1 MTTKYRTSI
10 VWAGISALDGRT
22 PIQVIL
28 VPDSGNAKTGPMW
41 QAYIIRADVTP
52 LAAIKAH
59 DTGATCGTCPLQQNG
74 CYAERMQGLISLGR
88 TMESRGYPVVS
99 LTDAATALAGS
110 GSALRIGAY
119 GDPAAVPVAVWA
131 TLAKA
136 APRGWTGYTHQW
148 RACDAELRHY
158 VMASCDSA
166 DDADDAQAM
175 GWRTFRVRQVA
186 TGGTTDTQRQNEV
199 VCPASHERDVT
210 TCQECRLC
218 DGLGRGSS
226 RRNVAIIDHSTRAL
240 AIRRRT
246 GSLNIL
252 QPGA

>member
-1 MTTKYRTSI
+1 MVKYRTSV
-10 VWAGISALDGRT
+10 VWTGISALDGRT

-41 QAYIIRADVTP
+41 QAYIIRADITP

-59 DTGATCGTCPLQQNG
+59 DTGATCGTCPLQQGG

-88 TMESRGYPVVS
+88 TMDARGYPVVS
-99 LTDAATALAGS
+99 LEDACTALAAS
-110 GSALRIGAY
+110 KSALRIGAY

-131 TLAKA
+131 ALANA

-148 RACDAELRHY
+148 RACDPELRRY
-158 VMASCDSA
+158 VMASCDTA
-166 DDADDAQAM
+166 EDADDAQAL
-175 GWRTFRVRQVA
+175 GWRTFRIRQVSPA
-186 TGGTTDTQRQNEV
+186 TGAIEPTRSNEV

-210 TCQECRLC
+210 TCDACRLC
-218 DGLGRGSS
+218 DGHGRGTG

-240 AIRRRT
+240 AIRRRA
-246 GSLNIL
+246 SLTI
-252 QPGA
+252 QQ